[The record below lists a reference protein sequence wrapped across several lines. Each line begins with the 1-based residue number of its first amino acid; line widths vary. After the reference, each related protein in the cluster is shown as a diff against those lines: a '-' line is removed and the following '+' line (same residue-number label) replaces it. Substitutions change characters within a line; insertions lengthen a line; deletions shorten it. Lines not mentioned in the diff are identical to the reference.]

1 MLRSSLSTSPAQA
14 PSHAVFQSVPL
25 WRPADNQGH
34 YWPCDLL
41 RAFTMQMATHG
52 KCVSADMML
61 GDTHYALEQLSLA
74 HSSGDERLRSLAVQ
88 LFGFFD
94 AAQAAVSGGDARA
107 GVHH

>member
-1 MLRSSLSTSPAQA
+1 MLPSPSSTPDIPQSLLA
-14 PSHAVFQSVPL
+14 PFVPV

-52 KCVSADMML
+52 QCVNADMMM
-61 GDTHYALEQLSLA
+61 GDAHYAMEKLSQA
-74 HSSGDERLRSLAVQ
+74 HSSGDERLRDLAVQ

-94 AAQAAVSGGDARA
+94 ATSPDAT
-107 GVHH
+107 HH

>member
-1 MLRSSLSTSPAQA
+1 MLRSSVSSHSTPVA
-14 PSHAVFQSVPL
+14 PSAFFPSVPL

-61 GDTHYALEQLSLA
+61 GDTRYALEQLSLA
-74 HSSGDERLRSLAVQ
+74 HSSGDERLRGLAVQ

-94 AAQAAVSGGDARA
+94 AAQAAADGAAVADT
-107 GVHH
+107 HH